1 MIWNIRGQS
10 QIEFKFS
17 LRHVML
23 KIQTYHPTY
32 LSVSDQEML
41 KINET
46 VLPVEIVF
54 SVDLAFMKFATCV
67 LGRCMSQFL
76 AWNVFL

>member
-1 MIWNIRGQS
+1 
-10 QIEFKFS
+10 
-17 LRHVML
+17 ML